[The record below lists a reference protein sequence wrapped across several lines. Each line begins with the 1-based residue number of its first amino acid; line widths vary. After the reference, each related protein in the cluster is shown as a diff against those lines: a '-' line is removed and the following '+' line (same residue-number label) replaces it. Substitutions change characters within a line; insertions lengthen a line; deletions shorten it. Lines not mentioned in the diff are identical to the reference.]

1 MDIRN
6 NYMSKSNNVYR
17 FNLWRRLS
25 LTTKT
30 SLIFSG
36 LFYLIMAVF
45 AVFLVIGL
53 VNAIDS
59 GDIIIGDGFS
69 AGQTFA
75 ITAVLAVIL
84 AAVATLLGA
93 LASSIVLR
101 PVRKIVSQIDNITE
115 QDLSVRLDEVD
126 SQIELRQ
133 LTGRINGML
142 DTIERAFIRQRNF
155 VTDSSHELRTPI
167 AVLQGYANLLKR
179 WGATKP
185 DVLAESVEAIYR
197 ESHNMQRIVE
207 QLSTLARL
215 GRAELKRTTFCVSE
229 PLEEVVSGYKLTAK
243 KHNITYTQRT
253 SPQINADKALV
264 VQAVR
269 AIVDNAVKYTKDG
282 GTITVGSFPDEDGNV
297 VITVADTGEGIS
309 EEDLPKVFGRFFR
322 CDKARERKSGSS
334 GLGLSIARSIIDLHH
349 GTIMAQS
356 ELGSGSKFTIK
367 LKGEEEEER

>member
-1 MDIRN
+1 
-6 NYMSKSNNVYR
+6 
-17 FNLWRRLS
+17 
-25 LTTKT
+25 
-30 SLIFSG
+30 
-36 LFYLIMAVF
+36 MAVF
-45 AVFLVIGL
+45 AVFLAIGL
-53 VNAIDS
+53 SNAIDS
-59 GDIIIGDGFS
+59 GDIIIGEDFS
-69 AGQTFA
+69 TRTTFA
-75 ITAVLAVIL
+75 ITVVLAVIL
-84 AAVATLLGA
+84 ATVATFLGA

-101 PVRKIVSQIDNITE
+101 PVRKIVSQIDSITE

-126 SQIELRQ
+126 SQVELRQ

-179 WGATKP
+179 WGKTKP

-215 GRAELKRTTFCVSE
+215 GWAELKRSTFCVSE

-243 KHNITYTQRT
+243 KHNITYAKKPA
-253 SPQINADKALV
+253 PQINADKALV

-269 AIVDNAVKYTKDG
+269 AIVDNAVKYTKEG
-282 GTITVGSFPDEDGNV
+282 GSITVSSFPDGEGNT

-349 GTIMAQS
+349 GTITVES
-356 ELGSGSKFTIK
+356 KLGVGSKFIIK
-367 LKGEEEEER
+367 IEGEE